1 MATAVFL
8 LCAVTATVCAVLLW
22 RGWRTSQARLLF
34 WTALGFAVFA
44 VNNVLLFVDEVIV
57 PDRDLDWARQTTA
70 FVAVV
75 VILYGLVWDVDRG
88 RR

>member
-8 LCAVTATVCAVLLW
+8 VCAITSIVCAGLLW
-22 RGWRTSQARLLF
+22 RGWRTSGARLLL
-34 WTALGFAVFA
+34 WTGLGFAAFA

-57 PDRDLDWARQTTA
+57 PDRDLQWARQGSG
-70 FVAVV
+70 FVAVAI
-75 VILYGLVWDVDRG
+75 ILFGLVWDVDRG